1 MKKKKIISIIVFIIG
16 LATLITGVVFLVLDL
31 TRKPAVSDGEYLVS
45 VGKWALTSDESVVWS
60 FTEIGKGSLTTNAH
74 VNDYDFIWA
83 IEDGKLKIETKW
95 LYDLQNEYTY
105 SIDKSYNTLT
115 LEDEEGSVT
124 FTAASKESE
133 KPEESEQSEE

>member
-31 TRKPAVSDGEYLVS
+31 TRKPAVSDGEYLIS
-45 VGKWALTSDESVVWS
+45 VGKWALTSDESVVWD

-115 LEDEEGSVT
+115 LEDEEGPVT
-124 FTAASKESE
+124 FTAIPEESE
-133 KPEESEQSEE
+133 KSEQSEE